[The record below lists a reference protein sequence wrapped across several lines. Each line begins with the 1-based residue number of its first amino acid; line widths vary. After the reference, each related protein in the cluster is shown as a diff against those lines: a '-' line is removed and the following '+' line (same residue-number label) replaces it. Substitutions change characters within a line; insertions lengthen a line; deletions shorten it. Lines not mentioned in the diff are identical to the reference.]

1 MKNVSFNINIII
13 IIYSNDN
20 HNIIIK
26 HIDSNWHKQIKI
38 LININNSN
46 NFNNCFKLINKF
58 NICSIAL

>member
-26 HIDSNWHKQIKI
+26 HIDSDWHKQIKI

-46 NFNNCFKLINKF
+46 NCFKFINKF